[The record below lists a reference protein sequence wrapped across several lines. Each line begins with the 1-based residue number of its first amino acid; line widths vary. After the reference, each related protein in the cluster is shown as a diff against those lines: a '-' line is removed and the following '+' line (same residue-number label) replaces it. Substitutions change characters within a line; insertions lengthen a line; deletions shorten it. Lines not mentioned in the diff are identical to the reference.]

1 MTKLNKDER
10 YLKGLIKSSL
20 MEEPSQEINQ
30 RIMTRI
36 EKYQSRKAHFS
47 NIPWV
52 GLSVVAILLT
62 SVIYLVLA
70 QNTIPVTNYFTLPEL
85 NNFTFQFD
93 INPLFSLALIAIAI
107 ASWALIFMEN
117 LRKKQIS

>member
-1 MTKLNKDER
+1 MTKLDKDER
-10 YLKGLIKSSL
+10 YLKGLFKSSL
-20 MEEPSQEINQ
+20 MEEPSREINQ

-36 EKYQSRKAHFS
+36 EKYQSRKARLS

-70 QNTIPVTNYFTLPEL
+70 QNTMPVSSYFTLPKL

-93 INPLFSLALIAIAI
+93 INPLFSIALIAIAI
-107 ASWALIFMEN
+107 ASWALILMEN

>member
-1 MTKLNKDER
+1 MTKLDKNER
-10 YLKGLIKSSL
+10 FLKGLIKSSL
-20 MEEPSQEINQ
+20 MEEPSLEINQ

-36 EKYQSRKAHFS
+36 EKYQSRKARLTS
-47 NIPWV
+47 IPWI
-52 GLSVVAILLT
+52 GLFVILILLT
-62 SVIYLVLA
+62 SFTYLILA
-70 QNTIPVTNYFTLPEL
+70 QNTMPTFDYITLPEL
-85 NNFTFQFD
+85 NNFTFKFD